1 MRLQKTDGDTANHAK
16 GEAAVAGCSG
26 GDRLRVN
33 REGVEHCVT
42 GLCGEYNIK
51 VGVLAMERGI

>member
-1 MRLQKTDGDTANHAK
+1 MAIRRITPRGRRLSLV
-16 GEAAVAGCSG
+16 AAG